1 MESRSIVR
9 GMSVAE
15 TAESGSLS
23 KLRYFVL
30 DAVVINGSAFRFIV
44 HFRRDWFRGI
54 GFVAV
59 SRANTSTTIAPVFVA
74 NYGRCLFPEP
84 SYIYIYIHTF
94 SSAKTVSTVPTH
106 FTYIAILSFFP
117 SLALYRRCSKLLRPS
132 RVIGRDVICIRVV
145 ARVFSTFRWYFS
157 MLFSLSF
164 FSKP

>member
-9 GMSVAE
+9 GTSVAE

-74 NYGRCLFPEP
+74 NYRRCLFPEP
-84 SYIYIYIHTF
+84 SYIYIYIHTPSPRQKLCQPPF
-94 SSAKTVSTVPTH
+94 QRILPISPSSL
-106 FTYIAILSFFP
+106 FLSL
-117 SLALYRRCSKLLRPS
+117 SLSLYRRCSKTFTTIACNRP
-132 RVIGRDVICIRVV
+132 
-145 ARVFSTFRWYFS
+145 
-157 MLFSLSF
+157 
-164 FSKP
+164 

>member
-84 SYIYIYIHTF
+84 SYIYIY
-94 SSAKTVSTVPTH
+94 TH
-106 FTYIAILSFFP
+106 LLLGKNCVNRSNAFY
-117 SLALYRRCSKLLRPS
+117 LYRHP
-132 RVIGRDVICIRVV
+132 
-145 ARVFSTFRWYFS
+145 
-157 MLFSLSF
+157 LFLSLSRTISPVF
-164 FSKP
+164 QTFTTIACNRP

>member
-84 SYIYIYIHTF
+84 SYIYIY
-94 SSAKTVSTVPTH
+94 TH
-106 FTYIAILSFFP
+106 LLLGKNCVNRSNAFY
-117 SLALYRRCSKLLRPS
+117 LYRHPLFLFLSRTISPVFQTFTTIACNRP
-132 RVIGRDVICIRVV
+132 
-145 ARVFSTFRWYFS
+145 
-157 MLFSLSF
+157 
-164 FSKP
+164 

>member
-84 SYIYIYIHTF
+84 SYIYIYTPSPRQKLCQLF
-94 SSAKTVSTVPTH
+94 QR
-106 FTYIAILSFFP
+106 ILPISP
-117 SLALYRRCSKLLRPS
+117 S
-132 RVIGRDVICIRVV
+132 
-145 ARVFSTFRWYFS
+145 
-157 MLFSLSF
+157 SLSF
-164 FSKP
+164 PLSHYIAGIPNFYDHRV